1 MPSTLVAVRRSLCRS
16 LPLRH
21 SERGPSRPSARAAPI
36 VFGPIVGLVVGLAVL
51 IAVAGCA
58 RLGLDRASGDDPIT
72 PFTIAM
78 IPDTQNYVDYTHQK
92 AEGFALDASEL
103 FIAQM
108 RWIAERSRA
117 RGGDIAFVAAV
128 GDVWQHQSEP
138 VDPAHAERGLG
149 RIDNPF
155 FGGHFAPTPKVHE
168 VEIPKAVEGYRLIS
182 EAGLPFGVAP
192 GNHDYDA
199 MWSVEGYPPNL
210 EKPRQELRFTPED
223 VGILHIGGLDNF
235 RSVFGDDS
243 PFFAGREWYV
253 DSFRGGANSA
263 QTFTAGGYTFL
274 HIAIQMQADDAVLA
288 WVESVL
294 AAHPGL
300 PTILTTHDYLNP
312 RGERGPNPIV
322 DLDRVDPDE
331 HNSAEELWQKL
342 IARQDQIFLVLC
354 GHHHGQ
360 ALRIEPNDSGHIVH
374 QILADY
380 QDRGQAGLDAGQ
392 PMNPSMRAP
401 AAIGDGWLRLLEL
414 DLGGPEPMI
423 RVRTYSTHYDTL
435 SSELATYADWYR
447 EKEQPEMTDAE
458 FHAAEEFTLPLTD
471 FRERFGGP
479 SLEPAYHLSD
489 AAAASICA
497 CSKAGAKSS
506 SSAGRS
512 PTSGLSAS
520 CRQLET
526 AACTSART
534 ARARS
539 ASSAK

>member
-1 MPSTLVAVRRSLCRS
+1 MMHSDGRSLRNP
-16 LPLRH
+16 LLLRH
-21 SERGPSRPSARAAPI
+21 CHRAVSRHSAW
-36 VFGPIVGLVVGLAVL
+36 VVVGSVAAMVAL
-51 IAVAGCA
+51 AGCA
-58 RLGLDRASGDDPIT
+58 PLAGEPASTVDPIA

-92 AEGFALDASEL
+92 DEGFALDASGL

-108 RWIAERSRA
+108 RWIAERARS

-128 GDVWQHQSEP
+128 GDVWQHQSKE
-138 VDPAHAERGLG
+138 VDPAHAKRGLG

-155 FGGHFAPTPKVHE
+155 FGDHFAPTEKVRE

-210 EKPRQELRFTPED
+210 QKPRSELRFTPED
-223 VGILHIGGLDNF
+223 VGMLHIGGLDGF
-235 RSVFGDDS
+235 RSVFGASSDL
-243 PFFAGREWYV
+243 FAGRDWYV

-263 QTFTAGGYTFL
+263 QTFTAGGYRFL

-294 AAHPGL
+294 VAHPGL

-360 ALRIEPNDSGHIVH
+360 ALRSEPNDAGHSVH

-380 QDRGQAGLDAGQ
+380 QDRGQVGLDAGQ
-392 PMNPSMRAP
+392 PREPYRGRP
-401 AAIGDGWLRLLEL
+401 VGIGDGWLRLLEF
-414 DLGGPEPMI
+414 DLAGAEPGI
-423 RVRTYSTHYDTL
+423 RVRTYSTHYQTL
-435 SSELATYADWYR
+435 SSELATYAEWYR
-447 EKEQPEMTDAE
+447 EQEQPGMTDAE
-458 FHAAEEFTLPLTD
+458 FHAAEEFTLELSD
-471 FRERFGGP
+471 FRERFG
-479 SLEPAYHLSD
+479 EPFAN
-489 AAAASICA
+489 
-497 CSKAGAKSS
+497 
-506 SSAGRS
+506 
-512 PTSGLSAS
+512 
-520 CRQLET
+520 
-526 AACTSART
+526 
-534 ARARS
+534 
-539 ASSAK
+539 